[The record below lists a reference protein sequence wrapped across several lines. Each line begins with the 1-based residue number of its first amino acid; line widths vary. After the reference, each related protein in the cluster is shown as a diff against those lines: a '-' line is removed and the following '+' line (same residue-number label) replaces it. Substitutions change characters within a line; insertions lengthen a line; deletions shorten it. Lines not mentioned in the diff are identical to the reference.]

1 MSTEKAPRPKR
12 KRAARAAR
20 LKAAREWLPSFK
32 GKNVVKRYAKKFGVD
47 LGCALKDLQLLRVP
61 LDPAY
66 VERLSRRLQHRI
78 DRRRPKALSD
88 IPEGC
93 GVDWDDNFSFI
104 AGFTSGGAPYG
115 TTWEEASAEGTAGD
129 EDLPAAPLVSE
140 SSSPAGQSERREN
153 GHPRVPF

>member
-1 MSTEKAPRPKR
+1 MTTKKAPRSKR

-32 GKNVVKRYAKKFGVD
+32 GKNVVKAYAKRCGVD
-47 LGCALKDLQLLRVP
+47 LACALNELQLLRVP

-66 VERLSRRLQHRI
+66 VERLNRRLQHRI
-78 DRRRPKALSD
+78 DRRRPKAASD
-88 IPEGC
+88 IPEGY

-115 TTWEEASAEGTAGD
+115 TTWEEAFTEGIVAD
-129 EDLPAAPLVSE
+129 EELLDDPL
-140 SSSPAGQSERREN
+140 RE
-153 GHPRVPF
+153 